1 MESFR
6 KLIKGWL
13 GKVLL
18 VLFLTPLAL
27 VGIEG
32 YFSGGQSEDTV
43 ETVNGQ
49 PISKKE
55 LEGLT
60 NSFKQQYLQYTNGDE
75 TLLNKTFIRDKA
87 LDSLV
92 ARTLLLEEAK
102 KLGISLSD
110 AQIKQMIE
118 QQPSFQQNGKFSQEL
133 YAQYL
138 KSQGF
143 PNSETFIANIRQ
155 DHALKM
161 LTSTFL
167 NYTLVGPLDLK
178 QLKDLQTEQR
188 TLHLASINLDKYK
201 QGLQATPQEI
211 QAYYKKHAKLFKQLE
226 NVDVDYIEVSPSNFT
241 ATNNAPI
248 TDVDLQQAYQKF
260 AETKKAEAQP
270 VISHILVTESNR
282 TPAQAKELIDTAY
295 ATLNKGATFAEV
307 AAKYSEDPD
316 SKNKGGTLSAY
327 EKGFF
332 GDAFDKTVANLKPGQ
347 TSQPI
352 KTQFGY
358 QIIQVK
364 APSIEIPSFE
374 SKKEELLAELN
385 QANAANAFADAVNGL
400 NELVVSNDTLDVVT
414 QEVKGTQVQSVKGL
428 SLAAQHPVL
437 SDPNVKVKLFNDD
450 VKNGDR
456 NASASIQLA
465 NGNVVWV
472 KVRGYHPTGVQTLA
486 EATARVKAKVIEE
499 KALNIAKSEI
509 SKTLN
514 AFKTEPAAKVLAS
527 SNLKFE
533 NAGTFARENL
543 RGEISKAAF
552 SLNVPKPGMW
562 SVTTATL
569 PNELVVVGISA
580 VNHDAANN
588 LTPEQLKQLAGLYQQ
603 IRGQQ
608 ELDAYTQYLKSKA
621 KIEKNK

>member
-32 YFSGGQSEDTV
+32 YFSGGQSKDTV

-55 LEGLT
+55 LETLT
-60 NSFKQQYLQYTNGDE
+60 NSFKQQYLQYTQGDE
-75 TLLNKTFIRDKA
+75 TLLNQTFLRDKA
-87 LDSLV
+87 LEVLV

-118 QQPSFQQNGKFSQEL
+118 QQASFQQNGQFSQAL

-161 LTSTFL
+161 LSSTFL
-167 NYTLVGPLDLK
+167 NYTLVSSSDLK
-178 QLKDLQTEQR
+178 QIIDLQTEQR

-201 QGLQATPQEI
+201 QNIKLTPEDI
-211 QAYYKKHAKLFKQLE
+211 QNYYKKHTQLFKQLQ
-226 NVDVDYIEVSPSNFT
+226 NVDVDYIEVSPESMRS
-241 ATNNAPI
+241 TNHLSV
-248 TDVDLQQAYQKF
+248 TDAELQQAYQKWV
-260 AETKKAEAQP
+260 ETQKAEAQP
-270 VISHILVTESNR
+270 VVSHILVTEEGR
-282 TPAQAKELIDTAY
+282 TPEQAKKMIDTAY
-295 ATLNKGATFAEV
+295 AELNQGASFAAV
-307 AAKYSEDPD
+307 AQKYSEDPD

-332 GDAFDKTVANLKPGQ
+332 GDAFDKTVASLKSGQ
-347 TSQPI
+347 VSQPV

-358 QIIQVK
+358 QIIQVT
-364 APSIEIPSFE
+364 APALQLPSLA
-374 SKKEELLAELN
+374 SKKAELT
-385 QANAANAFADAVNGL
+385 QQLIQTKSANAFADAVNGL
-400 NELVVSNDTLDVVT
+400 NELVVANDALDVVS
-414 QEVKGTQVQSVKGL
+414 QEIKGSKIQSVKGF

-465 NGNVVWV
+465 NGHVVWV
-472 KVRGYHPTGVQTLA
+472 KVRAYHPAGTQTLA
-486 EATARVKAKVIEE
+486 EAMPRVKHKLIEE
-499 KALNIAKSEI
+499 KALNAARADI

-527 SNLKFE
+527 TALRFE
-533 NAGTFARENL
+533 NVGTLARESL
-543 RGEISKAAF
+543 KSEISKTAF
-552 SLNVPKPGMW
+552 SLSTPKPGMW
-562 SVTTATL
+562 SIATTSL
-569 PNELVVVGISA
+569 PNELVVVGVSA
-580 VNHDAANN
+580 VNHDAAKG
-588 LTPEQLKQLAGLYQQ
+588 LTAEQKQEVTRLYQEL
-603 IRGQQ
+603 RGQQ

-621 KIEKNK
+621 KIKKND